1 MYQSNQW
8 YNWSTGFASP
18 AVGIS
23 SYKWQYS
30 VIGAHRPARSTSA
43 PHRTELFVTESIPFI
58 DLQAQR
64 RRLGAPL
71 DAAIRAA
78 VEGGQWILGPQVT
91 QFEQEIAQ
99 WAGVKH
105 AIACANGTD
114 ALLLVLRAWDIGPG
128 DAVFVPAFT
137 FAASGE
143 VVSLAGASPVFVDVL
158 GDTFNMDPASLETA
172 IALVKREGKLTP
184 KAVMPVDLFGQPADY
199 RTLAP
204 IARREGLKLLCDTAQ
219 GFGGLLDGKR
229 AGAIGDAAATS
240 FFPAKP
246 LGCYGDGGA
255 IFTNDDGL
263 KDILLSLRMHGQGND
278 RYEHVRIGFNSRLDT
293 IQAAI
298 LIEKLKIFPDEIE
311 RRNAVAKRYNDAFA
325 GSNRIITPR
334 VIEGATSTWAQYTL
348 QVENRSKFQ
357 ADLKA
362 AGVPTAVYYPIP
374 LSKQK
379 AYAHYPAAPTP
390 ASERLADKVVSLP
403 MHPYLESQ
411 VQDRIIEAVLGA
423 VA

>member
-1 MYQSNQW
+1 M
-8 YNWSTGFASP
+8 ADP
-18 AVGIS
+18 IA
-23 SYKWQYS
+23 
-30 VIGAHRPARSTSA
+30 
-43 PHRTELFVTESIPFI
+43 FI

-71 DAAIRAA
+71 EAAIRSA
-78 VEGGQWILGPQVT
+78 VEGGQWILGPQVS
-91 QFEQEIAQ
+91 QLERDLAA

-105 AIACANGTD
+105 VVACANGTD
-114 ALLLVLRAWDIGPG
+114 ALLLVLKAWGVGPG

-143 VVSLAGASPVFVDVL
+143 VVALAGAAPVFVDVL
-158 GDTFNMDPASLETA
+158 PDTFNMDPASLEAA
-172 IALVKREGKLTP
+172 IALLKRDARLVP
-184 KAVMPVDLFGQPADY
+184 KVVMPVDLFGQPADY
-199 RTLAP
+199 RALAP
-204 IARREGLKLLCDTAQ
+204 IATREGLKLFCDTAQ

-255 IFTNDDGL
+255 CFTNDDGL
-263 KDILLSLRMHGQGND
+263 KDALLSLRMHGQGSD

-298 LIEKLKIFPDEIE
+298 LIEKLKIFDEEIE
-311 RRNAVAKRYNDAFA
+311 ARNAVARRYNEAFH
-325 GSNRIITPR
+325 GSNHLVVPC
-334 VIEGATSTWAQYTL
+334 VIDGAVSTWAQYTL
-348 QVENRSKFQ
+348 QVENRAKFQ

-374 LSKQK
+374 LSKQT
-379 AYAHYPAAPTP
+379 AYAHFPGVPTP
-390 ASERLADKVVSLP
+390 VSERLSQRVVSLP
-403 MHPYLESQ
+403 MHPYLEPA
-411 VQDRIIEAVLGA
+411 VQDRIIKAVLESLG
-423 VA
+423 